1 MARPSN
7 NIDQRLLDAGLQLLP
22 QLGCRGLS
30 ARRLAEHA
38 GVNLGMFHYHFR
50 SKENFI
56 RSLLGRMYE
65 QMFSLLTLKTA
76 EAGPPVANLRR
87 ALLVL
92 GQFAINNRLLLTR
105 IAADAIAGETVAEE
119 FLRNNVPRHVGIVAS
134 LIGAAQASGELVA
147 VPLPQALAFL
157 GGSVAAPILL
167 GSALAERASL
177 PPPIKELVEQQVLSE
192 AALAQRIDF
201 ALKGLAT

>member
-7 NIDQRLLDAGLQLLP
+7 KIDQRLLDAGLQLLP

-30 ARRLAEHA
+30 ARRLTEHA

-56 RSLLGRMYE
+56 RMLLERMYE
-65 QMFSLLTLKTA
+65 QMFSVLTLKAADTV
-76 EAGPPVANLRR
+76 PPVANLRR

-92 GQFAINNRLLLTR
+92 GQFAIANRLLLTR
-105 IAADAIAGETVAEE
+105 IVADAIAGEAVAEE
-119 FLRNNVPRHVGIVAS
+119 FLRNNVPRHIGVVAS
-134 LIGAAQASGELVA
+134 LIGAAQAAGELVT

-157 GGSVAAPILL
+157 GGSVAAPVLL
-167 GSALAERASL
+167 GSALAQRAAL
-177 PPPIKELVEQQVLSE
+177 PPLVKDLVEQHVLSE